1 MATRQSSNRAAEA
14 RAKKWKEPNDLE
26 VPELLKEHL
35 ASQGY
40 GTRWIRVTFRNE
52 HDGENIF
59 RRQREGY
66 EFVTAEEA
74 EAHGWNFP
82 PVYDTGKEKVVR
94 VGDLALAKL
103 PLEISED
110 RDRQM
115 ADRTR
120 RITQGVNEALYENAR
135 ENRLLPIRDSSRS
148 QTTTGGSRQVIVD
161 NDDTDI

>member
-115 ADRTR
+115 AERADAIMR
-120 RITQGVNEALYENAR
+120 GVHEQLTANAR
-135 ENRLLPIRDSSRS
+135 ENQMLPLTNSSKE
-148 QTTTGGSRQVIVD
+148 TITTGGARHVHIDRS
-161 NDDTDI
+161 